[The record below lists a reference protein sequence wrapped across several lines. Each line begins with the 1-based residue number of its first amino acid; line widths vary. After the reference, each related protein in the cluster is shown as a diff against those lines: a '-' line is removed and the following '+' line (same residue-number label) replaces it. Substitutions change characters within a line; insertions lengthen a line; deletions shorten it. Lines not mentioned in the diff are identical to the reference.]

1 MSKQRFGPGAL
12 VAAAFI
18 GPGTVTTA
26 TLAGTGYGYAL
37 LWTVLFSIIGTYVLQ
52 EMSIRVALVGDMDL
66 GQAIAQKN
74 DGLRKKLAIVLIV
87 SAIFIGNA
95 AYEAGNITG
104 ALLGFDQWIDS
115 VGVKISLIIGMGLI
129 AGLLLFFGNY
139 RQVQSSLVFLVS
151 IMGLVFILTAILV
164 RPDLN
169 SILQGLFI
177 PKVPENAWL
186 VCTGLVGTTIVPYNL
201 FLHASAVRKQWR
213 SEDLSIA
220 RKDAFISIVLGGVI
234 TMCIIVCAAAVSE
247 SQKVEIEGLSDLA
260 LQLSPVLGDWS
271 SIFLSIGFLAAG
283 LSSAITAP
291 LAAAY
296 AISGLL
302 AWENDDRAFPFRM
315 VWCIVLLVGVVF
327 ACVGWKPIS
336 VIFFAQI
343 ANGML
348 LPVIAIFLLLVV
360 NDRST
365 ITNFK
370 NTLWQNVL
378 GGIVVALTFLLAVKS
393 FYTVFIS

>member
-1 MSKQRFGPGAL
+1 MSKRRFGPGAL

-52 EMSIRVALVGDMDL
+52 EMSIRLALVGDMDL
-66 GQAIAQKN
+66 GQAIVMKN
-74 DGLRKKLAIVLIV
+74 DGIRKKLAIVLIV

-104 ALLGFDQWIDS
+104 ALLGFDRWIES
-115 VGVKISLIIGMGLI
+115 GNVKIFVIVGIGLI

-139 RQVQSSLVFLVS
+139 RQVQNSLVFLVS
-151 IMGLVFILTAILV
+151 TMGLVFILTAIMV
-164 RPDLN
+164 RPDLG

-177 PKVPENAWL
+177 PRVPENAWL

-201 FLHASAVRKQWR
+201 FLHASAVRKQWDH
-213 SEDLSIA
+213 EDLSIA
-220 RKDAFISIVLGGVI
+220 RKDAFISILLGGVI
-234 TMCIIVCAAAVSE
+234 TMCIIICAAAVSQSRE
-247 SQKVEIEGLSDLA
+247 VQIEGLSDLA
-260 LQLSPVLGDWS
+260 LQLTPVLGDWS
-271 SIFLSIGFLAAG
+271 SIFLSVGFLAAG

-302 AWENDDRAFPFRM
+302 SWQDDDKAFRFRM
-315 VWCIVLLVGVVF
+315 IWCVVLVVGVIF
-327 ACVGWKPIS
+327 ACMGWKPIS

-365 ITNFK
+365 ITNFR
-370 NTLWQNVL
+370 NNLWQNILGVMVVL
-378 GGIVVALTFLLAVKS
+378 LSLLLAVKS
-393 FYTVFIS
+393 FYTVFMS

>member
-1 MSKQRFGPGAL
+1 MRHHRFGPGAL

-37 LWTVLFSIIGTYVLQ
+37 LWTVLFSIVGTYVLQ
-52 EMSIRVALVGDMDL
+52 EMSIRLALVGDMDL
-66 GQAIAQKN
+66 GQAIAQKS
-74 DGLRKKLAIVLIV
+74 DGIRKKLAIVLIV

-104 ALLGFDQWIDS
+104 ALLGFEHWIDS
-115 VGVKISLIIGMGLI
+115 GSEKILVILGIGLM

-151 IMGLVFILTAILV
+151 TMGLVFILTAILV
-164 RPDLN
+164 GPDLG
-169 SILQGLFI
+169 SILRGLFI
-177 PKVPENAWL
+177 PRVPENAWL

-220 RKDAFISIVLGGVI
+220 RKDAFISILLGGVI
-234 TMCIIVCAAAVSE
+234 TMCIIICAAAVSQ
-247 SQKVEIEGLSDLA
+247 SQQVKIEGLSDLSR
-260 LQLSPVLGDWS
+260 QLSPVLGDWS
-271 SIFLSIGFLAAG
+271 SVFLSIGFLAAG

-302 AWENDDRAFPFRM
+302 SWEDDDKSHRFRM
-315 VWCIVLLVGVVF
+315 IWCIVLLVGITF
-327 ACVGWKPIS
+327 ACMGWKPIS

-348 LPVIAIFLLLVV
+348 LPVVAIFLLLVV

-365 ITNFK
+365 ITNFR
-370 NTLWQNVL
+370 NNLWQNVL
-378 GGIVVALTFLLAVKS
+378 GGVVVALTLLLAAKS
-393 FYTVFIS
+393 FYTVFMS